1 MGARER
7 SQAVNEY
14 IAAHNAYR
22 EDQLTTLQNKI
33 KSLEDILQ
41 HYLFIDLT
49 NESATPIQFHISN
62 NIYHYE
68 KHRLNQ
74 LIDEMASVDTAIKVL
89 ETTILPLVNDY
100 PNSQNIT
107 GFDKE
112 IKQIVRNV
120 WNDLFANTTVRTLDG
135 NYQLSPKSN
144 DDIQFIGFI
153 SSQKIMTSNQSVII

>member
-14 IAAHNAYR
+14 IAVHNAYR
-22 EDQLTTLQNKI
+22 EDQLTTLQNNI

-49 NESATPIQFHISN
+49 NDSATPIQFHISN

-68 KHRLNQ
+68 KQRLNQ
-74 LIDEMASVDTAIKVL
+74 LIDEMASVETAVKVL
-89 ETTILPLVNDY
+89 ETTILPLINDY

-120 WNDLFANTTVRTLDG
+120 WDDLFANTTVRTLDG

>member
-22 EDQLTTLQNKI
+22 EDQLTTLQNNI
-33 KSLEDILQ
+33 KSLADILQ

-49 NESATPIQFHISN
+49 NNSATPIKFHISN

-68 KHRLNQ
+68 KQRLNQ
-74 LIDEMASVDTAIKVL
+74 LIDEMASVDTAVKVL
-89 ETTILPLVNDY
+89 ETTILPLINDY
-100 PNSQNIT
+100 PNSQNII

-120 WNDLFANTTVRTLDG
+120 WDDLFANTTVRTLDG